1 MMIKIDWKDIFK
13 SWITMTL
20 SYIGMVISWLLFTWT
35 SLLCLLSYMNN
46 SQDMGLIFKLG
57 LLIVAILFWV
67 VAVTLTIKT
76 YNIVTRRGTL
86 NGKTTQPKDF
96 EQ

>member
-1 MMIKIDWKDIFK
+1 
-13 SWITMTL
+13 
-20 SYIGMVISWLLFTWT
+20 
-35 SLLCLLSYMNN
+35 MNN

-86 NGKTTQPKDF
+86 NGKTT
-96 EQ
+96 